1 MRLEMAEGSCHP
13 SKMKASA
20 LYVTSTVAWGCF
32 RVLRRPGTC
41 FNGRVARKRTLAGRA
56 KISVGFTTA
65 AEMTHWMPARMK
77 ATLDDW
83 ITGCALAKRVKKPRT
98 RVDAWLHP
106 PIAEF
111 ECVLSHVASLLIAG
125 RE

>member
-1 MRLEMAEGSCHP
+1 MLITDVLLE
-13 SKMKASA
+13 
-20 LYVTSTVAWGCF
+20 STLL
-32 RVLRRPGTC
+32 RVGQKYPLVSPR
-41 FNGRVARKRTLAGRA
+41 
-56 KISVGFTTA
+56 A
-65 AEMTHWMPARMK
+65 AEMTHRMPARMK

-111 ECVLSHVASLLIAG
+111 ECVLLHVASSLTAG